1 MSDTSENKTQTLI
14 SIPDVLHGFFKYLK
28 RFLIFVL
35 LVTLLFGA
43 VGGLKTVL
51 TFTPMY
57 RATATYSVELDDYSA
72 SYYPRQVARQLSAS
86 FPHIITS
93 SDLTTIVKRDLGVD
107 RLNGNISAKVLE
119 NTNILT
125 VSVTSDNA
133 QDAYDILISVLKSY
147 PEVAVFVIGDTT
159 LKQIIAP
166 AVPSEQYNNMNL
178 FNNIVK
184 WTLAGLLLALAV
196 VLLLSMLSPTVLHK
210 DDITKTLNIK
220 NVVAIPEIKKGGK
233 SEKEVK
239 LCIKDK
245 STNRRFYD
253 SISKLRS
260 SVVHACHDSNLKSII
275 VTSTL
280 PAEGKTTVA
289 VNLAISLS
297 HHSKKVLLVECDMR
311 NPSVLFTLG
320 YTDCN
325 VPFSDVVRGN
335 QKLGDC
341 VIRENKYLDVLPEK
355 SFNKDASEL
364 IASDYLKRMITF
376 MSDKY
381 DYIILDSPP
390 VSVAADALTL
400 SEFSDAVLYVVRQDY
415 SVKSKVRETAEK
427 FNIGKA
433 IPIVAVLNRAKKAGI
448 LSGSYGYGYGY
459 GYGGYGKYYSKYY
472 GRSK

>member
-1 MSDTSENKTQTLI
+1 MSDNSEKTSKTLV
-14 SIPDVLHGFFKYLK
+14 SIPDVLHGFFKFLK
-28 RFLIFVL
+28 RFWIFVL
-35 LVTLLFGA
+35 LVALLFGA
-43 VGGLKTVL
+43 VGGFKTVL

-57 RATATYSVELDDYSA
+57 RATATYSVELDGYASDY
-72 SYYPRQVARQLSAS
+72 YGRQVARQLSAS

-93 SDLTTIVKRDLGVD
+93 SDLMAIVRKDLGVEV
-107 RLNGNISAKVLE
+107 LNGKISAKVLD

-125 VSVTSDNA
+125 VSVTSDSA
-133 QDAYDILISVLKSY
+133 QDAYDILTSVIKNY
-147 PEVAVFVIGDTT
+147 PEVAVLVIGDTI
-159 LKQIIAP
+159 LKQVIAP
-166 AVPSEQYNNMNL
+166 VVPSSNYNSMNL
-178 FNNIVK
+178 VSNIIK
-184 WTLAGLLLALAV
+184 WTLAGLLLALAA
-196 VLLLSMLSPTVLHK
+196 VLLLSMLSPTILHK
-210 DDITKTLNIK
+210 NDITETLNIK
-220 NVVAIPEIKKGGK
+220 NVVAIPEIKKGAKNGN
-233 SEKEVK
+233 ELK

-260 SVVHACHDSNLKSII
+260 AVVHACNDSKFKSII
-275 VTSTL
+275 ITSTL

-297 HHSKKVLLVECDMR
+297 HHAKKVLLIECDMR
-311 NPSVLFTLG
+311 NPSVLSTLG

-325 VPFSDVVRGN
+325 VPFSDVIRGK

-364 IASDYLKRMITF
+364 IASDYMKRLVTF
-376 MSDKY
+376 MSGKY
-381 DYIILDSPP
+381 DYVILDSPP
-390 VSVAADALTL
+390 VTVAADALTL

-415 SVKSKVRETAEK
+415 SVKSKIRETAEK

-433 IPIVAVLNRAKKAGI
+433 IPIVAVLNRAKKSGI

-459 GYGGYGKYYSKYY
+459 GYGGYGNYYSKYY
-472 GRSK
+472 GKNN